1 MRTTLNID
9 PELLEE
15 VMAITGERSKG
26 RAVERAMEEFVR
38 QDAVERLLA
47 LRGKLD
53 LRSQDEWHETDLQLE
68 IEETKK
74 RRW

>member
-53 LRSQDEWHETDLQLE
+53 LRSQDEWHETDLRLE